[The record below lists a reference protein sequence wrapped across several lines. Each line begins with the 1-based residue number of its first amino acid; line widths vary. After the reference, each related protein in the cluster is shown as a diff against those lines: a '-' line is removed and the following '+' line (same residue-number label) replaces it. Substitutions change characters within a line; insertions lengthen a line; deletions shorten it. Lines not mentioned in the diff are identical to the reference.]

1 MIMSEL
7 KVEVEPAE
15 VGFAADRLHRL
26 DDNFARYV
34 DAGLLSGW
42 LLVISRHGKLTYVAH
57 GGHRDREA
65 GLEVTPDTLWR
76 IYSMTKPITSVATMM
91 LYEEGRFEL
100 TDPASKLIPAFKD
113 VRVFTGG
120 SDQRP
125 VTVPAPAPVQIPH
138 LPTPPPGLPYGS
150 HKTPRVAAM

>member
-15 VGFAADRLHRL
+15 AGFAADRLHRL

-42 LLVISRHGKLTYVAH
+42 LLVISRHGKLAYVAH

-65 GLEVTPDTLWR
+65 GLR
-76 IYSMTKPITSVATMM
+76 
-91 LYEEGRFEL
+91 
-100 TDPASKLIPAFKD
+100 
-113 VRVFTGG
+113 
-120 SDQRP
+120 
-125 VTVPAPAPVQIPH
+125 
-138 LPTPPPGLPYGS
+138 
-150 HKTPRVAAM
+150 